1 MTGLVDIA
9 VAWGRVGLFGFGG
22 GPGMIPM
29 MQAECVQTHAWL
41 TEEQFLEAIAAS
53 SALPGPIAVKMSVL
67 VGSQVGGMPGAIAAL
82 LGVTVPAITLMALLT
97 GALMQFRSAP
107 AVSGAM
113 RAVQPAVIGLLA
125 WTVVS
130 LAPDGIRS
138 LSGAL
143 IAGGALAALAL
154 KVHPAVVIVAAMA
167 IGAVFLR

>member
-1 MTGLVDIA
+1 
-9 VAWGRVGLFGFGG
+9 
-22 GPGMIPM
+22 
-29 MQAECVQTHAWL
+29 
-41 TEEQFLEAIAAS
+41 
-53 SALPGPIAVKMSVL
+53 
-67 VGSQVGGMPGAIAAL
+67 
-82 LGVTVPAITLMALLT
+82 
-97 GALMQFRSAP
+97 
-107 AVSGAM
+107 M

>member
-1 MTGLVDIA
+1 MTGLFDIA

-67 VGSQVGGMPGAIAAL
+67 VGSQVGGIPGALAAL

-154 KVHPAVVIVAAMA
+154 KVHPAAVIVAAMA

>member
-1 MTGLVDIA
+1 
-9 VAWGRVGLFGFGG
+9 
-22 GPGMIPM
+22 MIPM
-29 MQAECVQTHAWL
+29 MQAECVQTHSWL

-67 VGSQVGGMPGAIAAL
+67 VGSQVGGIPGAVAAL
-82 LGVTVPAITLMALLT
+82 LGVTVPAITLMTLLT

-154 KVHPAVVIVAAMA
+154 KVHPAAVIVAAMA

>member
-1 MTGLVDIA
+1 
-9 VAWGRVGLFGFGG
+9 
-22 GPGMIPM
+22 MIPM
-29 MQAECVQTHAWL
+29 MQAECVQTHGWL

-67 VGSQVGGMPGAIAAL
+67 VGSQVSGIPGALAAL
-82 LGVTVPAITLMALLT
+82 LGVTVPAITLMTLLT

-154 KVHPAVVIVAAMA
+154 KVHPAAVIVAAMA

>member
-29 MQAECVQTHAWL
+29 MQAECVQTHGWL

-67 VGSQVGGMPGAIAAL
+67 VGSQVGGIPGALAAL
-82 LGVTVPAITLMALLT
+82 LGVTVPAITLMTVLT

-154 KVHPAVVIVAAMA
+154 KVHPAAVIVAAMA

>member
-29 MQAECVQTHAWL
+29 MQAECVQTHGWL

-53 SALPGPIAVKMSVL
+53 SSLPGPIAVKMSVL
-67 VGSQVGGMPGAIAAL
+67 VGSQVSGIPGALAAL
-82 LGVTVPAITLMALLT
+82 LGVTVPAITLMTLLT

-154 KVHPAVVIVAAMA
+154 KVHPAAVIVAAMA